1 MNLNQVNKVFIQEWI
16 FIICTAFISP
26 MHRILT
32 VGFNWACF
40 GNTQE
45 RERNTSQRGAWERNK
60 EKGSL
65 TFSVKWRL
73 HGIT

>member
-1 MNLNQVNKVFIQEWI
+1 MNLNQVNKVEWI

-32 VGFNWACF
+32 IGFNWAYF

-45 RERNTSQRGAWERNK
+45 RERNTSQREAWERNK

-65 TFSVKWRL
+65 TFSV
-73 HGIT
+73 